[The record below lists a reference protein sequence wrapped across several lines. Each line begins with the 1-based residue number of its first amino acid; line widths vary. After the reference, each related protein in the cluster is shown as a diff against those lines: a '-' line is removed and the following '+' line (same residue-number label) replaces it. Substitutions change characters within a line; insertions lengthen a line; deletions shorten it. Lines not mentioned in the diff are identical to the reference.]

1 MLPIVAPAEFSVTE
15 LPLKETA
22 LGASFTLETEIVNT
36 STLVLSPES
45 VVVTLTLYD
54 DLVS

>member
-22 LGASFTLETEIVNT
+22 LGASFTLETETVKT
-36 STLVLSPES
+36 STLVLFPES
-45 VVVTLTLYD
+45 VVVILTL
-54 DLVS
+54 